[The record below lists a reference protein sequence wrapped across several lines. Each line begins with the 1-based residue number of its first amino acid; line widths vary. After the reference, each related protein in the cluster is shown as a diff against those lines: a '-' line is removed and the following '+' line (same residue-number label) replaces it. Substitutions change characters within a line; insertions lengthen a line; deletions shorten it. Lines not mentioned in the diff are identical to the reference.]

1 MRKALHSVLAAFLLA
16 ACLCSCDR
24 DGKVIPRKKFAR
36 IYADM
41 YLADTWLMNAS
52 YDARLRA
59 DTTAFYNPIL
69 EKYGY
74 TLEDYWASV
83 SYYMQDPDRF
93 SRIIGKSGDILEN
106 ELKAIEK
113 TKEAA
118 DSLLQDPKIRKA
130 REVPEK

>member
-1 MRKALHSVLAAFLLA
+1 MRKALRSVLAALLVA

-41 YLADTWLMNAS
+41 YLADTWLMNAPIES
-52 YDARLRA
+52 RLRA

-118 DSLLQDPKIRKA
+118 DSLQNPKMRKA
-130 REVPEK
+130 KEVPEQ

>member
-1 MRKALHSVLAAFLLA
+1 MRKALRSVLAAILVA

-24 DGKVIPRKKFAR
+24 DGKVIPRKKFAC

-93 SRIIGKSGDILEN
+93 SRIIGKSGTILEN

-118 DSLLQDPKIRKA
+118 DSLQNSKMRKA
-130 REVPEK
+130 KEVPEQ

>member
-1 MRKALHSVLAAFLLA
+1 MRKALRSVLAALLVA

-24 DGKVIPRKKFAR
+24 DGKVIPRKKFTR

-41 YLADTWLMNAS
+41 YLADTWLMNAP

-106 ELKAIEK
+106 ELKVLEK

-118 DSLLQDPKIRKA
+118 DSLQKPKMRKA
-130 REVPEK
+130 KEVPDE

>member
-1 MRKALHSVLAAFLLA
+1 MRKALRSVLAALLLA

-24 DGKVIPRKKFAR
+24 DGEIIPRKKFAR

-41 YLADTWLMNAS
+41 YLADSWLMNAS

-59 DTTAFYNPIL
+59 DTTAFYKPIL

-118 DSLLQDPKIRKA
+118 DSLQNPKMRKA
-130 REVPEK
+130 KEVPEQ